1 MGRSKQKTPDDP
13 PPDRRQKGKFMRP
26 ISVMMH
32 AELVEGVNWFPRY
45 GVVYAGSGQTERSR
59 AAEAQLKFYAALAV
73 RQRAEKARATRDE
86 RGGMMPVKRGI
97 ARAATSDLTRIDEC
111 IRQMSSPSVDQV
123 ARQWGAEYVTRAERI
138 CAEAKEAYDARNP
151 HKKAV
156 AE

>member
-1 MGRSKQKTPDDP
+1 
-13 PPDRRQKGKFMRP
+13 
-26 ISVMMH
+26 
-32 AELVEGVNWFPRY
+32 
-45 GVVYAGSGQTERSR
+45 
-59 AAEAQLKFYAALAV
+59 
-73 RQRAEKARATRDE
+73 
-86 RGGMMPVKRGI
+86 MPVKRGI

-156 AE
+156 AEIFLNWNFGRLSNSIFSKCSHNFLNNVFLFIRKGQYYYFPKAITPLNHTASKTVFAGIKKGFTVSVTPDFYVPHLNSFDQF